1 MILCFQAE
9 TGAQIAQGP
18 ALVKM
23 AAGASLTLA
32 NAFAIQDGK
41 DCSVKVSVHWI
52 RSVQIVA
59 GNATARLVNV
69 VTI

>member
-1 MILCFQAE
+1 ME
-9 TGAQIAQGP
+9 TGAQIAPDP

-23 AAGASLTLA
+23 AVGASLILD

-52 RSVQIVA
+52 RLDQIVA
-59 GNATARLVNV
+59 GNVSARLVNV